1 MWLCLLEGTK
11 DNRNIM
17 LPPGSAR
24 QWTVIRNIFKNAKAS
39 QRETDRTQIME
50 APFRCD
56 TLKLTMVFQSGK
68 KQTRWSW
75 IRELPSKP
83 RRWKDFIAKHLHVTR
98 RDWRQPVM
106 ELGKAMTFPELVN
119 NNMEGIN
126 KDRHQYSNRI
136 HFREKLSEV
145 IQHFLGGLKIK
156 IVKFTIQAVLFN
168 HPLLGQILE
177 D

>member
-1 MWLCLLEGTK
+1 
-11 DNRNIM
+11 
-17 LPPGSAR
+17 
-24 QWTVIRNIFKNAKAS
+24 
-39 QRETDRTQIME
+39 
-50 APFRCD
+50 
-56 TLKLTMVFQSGK
+56 
-68 KQTRWSW
+68 
-75 IRELPSKP
+75 
-83 RRWKDFIAKHLHVTR
+83 
-98 RDWRQPVM
+98 M

-119 NNMEGIN
+119 NNMQGIN

-156 IVKFTIQAVLFN
+156 IVKFTIQTVLFN